1 MARSN
6 SQRRHVSWLDYHPEV
21 GKLDAVKGRPA
32 KASDT
37 ATSLRR
43 SMNEMNFT
51 QSKVVP
57 SQFESPDSSTVHSAE
72 YDLDTRNLSV
82 MLKRARGAF
91 VRYDY
96 PGVPPE
102 LWAEF
107 VAAESKGS
115 FFNAR
120 IRSAYEGVKVDR
132 K

>member
-43 SMNEMNFT
+43 SMTEMNIP
-51 QSKVVP
+51 QSSAIP
-57 SQFESPDSSTVHSAE
+57 ASFESPDSSTVHSAE
-72 YDLDTRNLSV
+72 YDSANRSLSV

-107 VAAESKGS
+107 VAASSKGS